1 MMEFFQGPQLKNTL
15 GASFARFFIR
25 LVQHNPPASLAELQ
39 AELGE
44 ESAPGRTDFRAAPE
58 FLKHGLAESGME
70 GYTYVRSVG
79 EAEVPLVE
87 GGQGKEVTDENKGEW
102 LEKLLWSEMVES
114 CADAAKHFRKGF
126 MDVVGFAST
135 YDHVDD
141 PEICRWTT
149 PHFFMLTADE
159 LRTQWS
165 GAPVS
170 PAFVDELQANAIVQK
185 DVKEQAGW
193 LWDIMRDLDDHQ
205 RAKYYR
211 FMTGSSRRPAGKAPT
226 IEIGP
231 KEGDASAGLEVE
243 GRGEPLS
250 MPSC

>member
-1 MMEFFQGPQLKNTL
+1 MACP
-15 GASFARFFIR
+15 
-25 LVQHNPPASLAELQ
+25 LAC
-39 AELGE
+39 
-44 ESAPGRTDFRAAPE
+44 
-58 FLKHGLAESGME
+58 
-70 GYTYVRSVG
+70 
-79 EAEVPLVE
+79 PL
-87 GGQGKEVTDENKGEW
+87 
-102 LEKLLWSEMVES
+102 
-114 CADAAKHFRKGF
+114 
-126 MDVVGFAST
+126 
-135 YDHVDD
+135 
-141 PEICRWTT
+141 
-149 PHFFMLTADE
+149 
-159 LRTQWS
+159 QWS

-170 PAFVDELQANAIVQK
+170 PAFVDELQANAIVRE

-231 KEGDASAGLEVE
+231 KEGDASAGLEAE